1 MRVWL
6 KCKCRRAS
14 KGVLLWGEWGCFPKE
29 GLKVDGGEKKKVD
42 GETLDDHSNGGEE
55 VMLDLGGGDHG
66 YQMFCGILDGKV
78 GDFSHPKRQL

>member
-1 MRVWL
+1 M
-6 KCKCRRAS
+6 
-14 KGVLLWGEWGCFPKE
+14 E
-29 GLKVDGGEKKKVD
+29 GKKKKVD